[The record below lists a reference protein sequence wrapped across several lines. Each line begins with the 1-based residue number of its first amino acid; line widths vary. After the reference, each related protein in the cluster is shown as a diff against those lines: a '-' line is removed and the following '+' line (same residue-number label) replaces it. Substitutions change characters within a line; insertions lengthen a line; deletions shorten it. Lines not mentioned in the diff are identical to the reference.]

1 MLAKLRPRSVYDVM
15 AALSLFLVIVG
26 GSAYAANTVFST
38 DIVDGQ
44 VKSPDLAG
52 AAVTNGKLGNNSVGT
67 GKVADNSLAA
77 ADLAPGSVGAS
88 EVADNSLGGADVLES
103 SLAKVPAAS
112 NADKLAGVAASPVV
126 RLVAAAATDHDRCAE
141 VPPATG
147 VFCTTDNGPSFG
159 IGRWQN
165 LGAPWQPA
173 AFYKDA
179 FGIVHLEGVVWD
191 NFGLNQSRIFI
202 LPAAYRPA
210 AGHIFVVTGRE
221 NTDAR
226 EGHGRID
233 VASDGAVA
241 LVIRPDSDGSFGA
254 LAHLSLD
261 GISFRAG

>member
-1 MLAKLRPRSVYDVM
+1 VKGKAGTSTTPSVNGSLTTHEIAGQPANIANGSPFVQGTLTTWDIADSTVRSADV
-15 AALSLFLVIVG
+15 
-26 GSAYAANTVFST
+26 
-38 DIVDGQ
+38 Q
-44 VKSPDLAG
+44 V
-52 AAVTNGKLGNNSVGT
+52 
-67 GKVADNSLAA
+67 NSLGA
-77 ADLAPGSVGAS
+77 ADLATGSVNTS

-126 RLVAAAATDHDRCAE
+126 QLVAAGATDHDRCAE

-147 VFCTTDNGPSFG
+147 VFCTTDNGPTFG
-159 IGRWQN
+159 VGRWQN
-165 LGAPWQPA
+165 LGGIWQPA

-202 LPAAYRPA
+202 LPAGYRPA
-210 AGHIFVVTGRE
+210 ASHIFVVTGRE
-221 NTDAR
+221 ITDAR
-226 EGHGRID
+226 EAHGRID
-233 VASDGAVA
+233 VGSDGAVA
-241 LVIRPDSDGSFGA
+241 LVIRPDSDGDFGP